1 MLILK
6 NVYKKKSDLKAKE
19 IEPLLDGLVWLKE
32 FRVSNRNAISALNT
46 ILGNENL
53 DRVKGA
59 KSVHVNFFTHK
70 KTVFDVIMDSL
81 DEIIRILELND
92 SEIEFT
98 WDTSAKYFES
108 LTRIAI
114 IAKIDQSFSY
124 ERRNSRFKNIWNLNL
139 EFLENIKRKPP
150 HPQENI

>member
-46 ILGNENL
+46 ILGNEIL

-70 KTVFDVIMDSL
+70 KTEFSVIMDSL

-114 IAKIDQSFSY
+114 IAKID
-124 ERRNSRFKNIWNLNL
+124 
-139 EFLENIKRKPP
+139 
-150 HPQENI
+150 

>member
-92 SEIEFT
+92 SEVEFT

-114 IAKIDQSFSY
+114 IAKID
-124 ERRNSRFKNIWNLNL
+124 
-139 EFLENIKRKPP
+139 
-150 HPQENI
+150 

>member
-59 KSVHVNFFTHK
+59 KSVHVNF
-70 KTVFDVIMDSL
+70 L
-81 DEIIRILELND
+81 
-92 SEIEFT
+92 
-98 WDTSAKYFES
+98 
-108 LTRIAI
+108 LT
-114 IAKIDQSFSY
+114 
-124 ERRNSRFKNIWNLNL
+124 
-139 EFLENIKRKPP
+139 KRLCLM
-150 HPQENI
+150 